1 MNGTEAFPFRPWVR
15 GTSRR
20 ALLWGIAVVLVIGGI
35 VLAFK
40 GGERESWSRAFGIL
54 LAYSLLFWITL
65 IKIWWTAGNPA
76 VLLDDESFAFQPL
89 HTFRPTRIPFAQVLA
104 CNPRPGTEA
113 LRFVI
118 AKKGTAR
125 ELFLN
130 LAVVKGQHRFLDLLG
145 EKLEA
150 NGLEKIEGK
159 ENAWK
164 RPEWEDPG
172 MGAGPQM

>member
-1 MNGTEAFPFRPWVR
+1 MSGTEAFPFRPWVR
-15 GTSRR
+15 STCRR
-20 ALLWGIAVVLVIGGI
+20 ALLWGIAVVVVIGGL
-35 VLAFK
+35 VFWLE
-40 GGERESWSRAFGIL
+40 GGERDTWARAFGVL
-54 LAYSLLFWITL
+54 LAYSLLFWVSL
-65 IKIWWTAGNPA
+65 MKIWWTAGRPA

-118 AKKGTAR
+118 RKKDTAR

-145 EKLEA
+145 ERLEA
-150 NGLEKIEGK
+150 HGLARLAGK
-159 ENAWK
+159 ESSWK
-164 RPEWEDPG
+164 SPEWSDPG